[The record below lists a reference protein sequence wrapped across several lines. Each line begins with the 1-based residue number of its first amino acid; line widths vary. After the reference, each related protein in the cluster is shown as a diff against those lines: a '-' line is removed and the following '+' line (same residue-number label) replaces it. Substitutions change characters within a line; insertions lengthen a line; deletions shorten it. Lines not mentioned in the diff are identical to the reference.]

1 MRESKAIYSLLIA
14 TILMVVMAGCG
25 ILENEILLEPTSNN
39 LYLSRNEY
47 NLTVDKISLE
57 PTPTNFNSTHNE
69 YNSAVNGT
77 LLEPILNDFY
87 TSHDERGLAA
97 VEELLITDPANALA
111 LALRG
116 AFELRQEEWDAGFED
131 ANKALEIDPD
141 LAFAYVD
148 RAWFLQYHG
157 ADMEAARIDI
167 DTALALEP
175 NLAFA
180 HCIKAGLHPTNDIQ
194 PVLQS
199 YEKAIELRPD
209 YYVAYINL
217 AFITVLSVDA
227 EMGFSYFEKAIEIN
241 PDNAR
246 AYYERG
252 DIYRLQRNYE
262 SAIPEYTQAI
272 KLGANT
278 ASIYEGLVESYT
290 ETGNYANAI
299 TNIEHVIDL
308 DPTNINAYNLAAL
321 LIAYTDS
328 DLEKAL
334 AYNNLTLGFSPQYE
348 RYRDTKAYIY
358 YKMGKYDEA
367 FQIFTDLIEN
377 GYDNSYYGR
386 GLIYY
391 SLGDKEN
398 AISDFQAYL
407 AEQNGDFRSREV
419 EKLLNEMSSESGEE
433 TNSQN

>member
-1 MRESKAIYSLLIA
+1 MRESKVIYSLLIA
-14 TILMVVMAGCG
+14 AIFIVVMAGCN
-25 ILENEILLEPTSNN
+25 ILEDEISSEPTPPN
-39 LYLSRNEY
+39 LYLPRNEY
-47 NLTVDKISLE
+47 NLATDKIPL
-57 PTPTNFNSTHNE
+57 
-69 YNSAVNGT
+69 GQ
-77 LLEPILNDFY
+77 ILNDFY
-87 TSHDERGLAA
+87 TGFDDRGLAA

-111 LALRG
+111 LAIRG
-116 AFELRQEEWDAGFED
+116 AFKLRQGEWDAGFDD
-131 ANKALEIDPD
+131 ATRALEIDPD

-148 RAWFLQYHG
+148 RAWYLQYHKL
-157 ADMEAARIDI
+157 DIETARIDI
-167 DTALALEP
+167 DTALELEP
-175 NLAFA
+175 YLAFA

-217 AFITVLSVDA
+217 AFLTVLKVDA
-227 EMGFSYFEKAIEIN
+227 ETGFSYFEKAIEIN

-262 SAIPEYTQAI
+262 SAIPEYTQSI

-278 ASIYEGLVESYT
+278 ASIYEGLVESYA
-290 ETGNYANAI
+290 ETGDYANAI
-299 TNIEHVIDL
+299 TNIEYIIDL
-308 DPTNINAYNLAAL
+308 DPTNINAYNLAAF
-321 LIAYTDS
+321 LIAYTDG

-334 AYNNLTLGFSPQYE
+334 AYNNIALEFSPQNE
-348 RYRDTKAYIY
+348 RSRDTKAYIF

-407 AEQNGDFRSREV
+407 AEYTGSFKSREV
-419 EKLLNEMSSESGEE
+419 EQLLNEMGSESGEE